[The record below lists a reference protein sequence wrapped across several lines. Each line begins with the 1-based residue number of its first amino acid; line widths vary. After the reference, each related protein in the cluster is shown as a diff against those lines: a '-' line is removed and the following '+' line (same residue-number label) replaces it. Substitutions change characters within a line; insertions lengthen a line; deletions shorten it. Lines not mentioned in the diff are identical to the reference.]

1 MLLGGHTSC
10 QEGCTY
16 SSRTNMKLH
25 RFDFVLLG
33 MGCRPS
39 DLALRFQPTSYK
51 QAVQAVREL
60 QASCTLDVK
69 GSGYC
74 GQHTRQSLLSTYN
87 GSGRSVI
94 LQGTQPNGCSHLTR
108 VVMLPF
114 HEIRRLPALTYIS
127 DLNVTPFTRYTG
139 YPRWYTFLT
148 YKVT

>member
-1 MLLGGHTSC
+1 MHGRVTWPIND
-10 QEGCTY
+10 TY
-16 SSRTNMKLH
+16 
-25 RFDFVLLG
+25 VLPGLTF
-33 MGCRPS
+33 RLWLS
-39 DLALRFQPTSYK
+39 ELRLTSYK
-51 QAVQAVREL
+51 QAVQAVREP

-74 GQHTRQSLLSTYN
+74 RQHTRQSSLSTYN
-87 GSGRSVI
+87 GSRRSVI

-114 HEIRRLPALTYIS
+114 HEIRWLPALVYIS

-139 YPRWYTFLT
+139 YPRWYTSLT